1 MSKYWMPTEEEKQ
14 EFYRLYLESLESEL
28 GERMFQQALLGG
40 RILSYEEFCADGDEG
55 DGWEAMAE
63 VGF

>member
-1 MSKYWMPTEEEKQ
+1 MYWMPTEEEKQ
-14 EFYRLYLESLESEL
+14 EFYRQYLESLEYEM
-28 GERMFQQALLGG
+28 GERMFLQALWGG
-40 RILSYEEFCADGDEG
+40 RIDSYEEFCADGDEG

>member
-1 MSKYWMPTEEEKQ
+1 MYWMPTEDEKQ
-14 EFYRLYLESLESEL
+14 EFYRQYLESLEYEMRL
-28 GERMFQQALLGG
+28 RMFQQALLSG
-40 RILSYEEFCADGDEG
+40 RILSYEEFCADGDKG